1 MIHPLTTH
9 RMRYDLE
16 MACNFAQI
24 VLYRPFLHYLRVMAD
39 GKAIPLSQSRHAL
52 ACIKLA
58 STAISRS
65 EAVTRNHPDLP
76 LSWDAAYTLFL
87 AIMCLVFLISAH
99 NGTSHPS
106 EAWRRASVGIRIL
119 TANVCVDDCASVC
132 LKVLRMVTR
141 QLNHTVDF
149 DFDEIEAT
157 TSQIC
162 QLGSPKRGR
171 EAMAVSAVLEQVPSP
186 APRAERPG
194 VAGRVSSHTTSPVQ
208 RALYTDADKM
218 LAHADVLPL
227 GVGFTDLLN
236 MDLDGDI
243 LNDEVRND

>member
-1 MIHPLTTH
+1 MHKLTTH

-58 STAISRS
+58 STTILRS
-65 EAVTRNHPDLP
+65 EAIMRDCPDLP

-99 NGTSHPS
+99 NGTSDPS

-119 TANVCVDDCASVC
+119 TANVCVDDCASAS

-149 DFDEIEAT
+149 DFEQIEAT

-162 QLGSPKRGR
+162 QSGSPKQ
-171 EAMAVSAVLEQVPSP
+171 AHVSAAAKAVAQQIVH
-186 APRAERPG
+186 ATAEETPE
-194 VAGRVSSHTTSPVQ
+194 VARGVSSTTASPS
-208 RALYTDADKM
+208 LYTDADRM
-218 LAHADVLPL
+218 LAHADGLPL

-236 MDLDGDI
+236 MDVDDDNLKDQVING
-243 LNDEVRND
+243 

>member
-1 MIHPLTTH
+1 
-9 RMRYDLE
+9 MRYDLE
-16 MACNFAQI
+16 MACIFAQI
-24 VLYRPFLHYLRVMAD
+24 VLYRPFLHYLCVMAD

-99 NGTSHPS
+99 NGTSQPS

-119 TANVCVDDCASVC
+119 TANVCVDDCASAC

-149 DFDEIEAT
+149 DFDDIEAT

-171 EAMAVSAVLEQVPSP
+171 EAMAVSAVLDQETP
-186 APRAERPG
+186 APGAERPEA
-194 VAGRVSSHTTSPVQ
+194 AGGIAFQTTSPAANKVF
-208 RALYTDADKM
+208 TGADQI

-236 MDLDGDI
+236 MDINGDNP
-243 LNDEVRND
+243 NDEVRND